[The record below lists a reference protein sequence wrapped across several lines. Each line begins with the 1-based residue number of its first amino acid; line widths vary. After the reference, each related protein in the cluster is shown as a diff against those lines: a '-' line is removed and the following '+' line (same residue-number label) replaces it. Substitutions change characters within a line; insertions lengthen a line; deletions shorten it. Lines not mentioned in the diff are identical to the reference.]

1 MPREAVKRAEHRGA
15 VVGGGKGEIDVAVK
29 RSETSSA
36 TEDYLKA
43 IYSLAEENDQVIA
56 ARVAEDIGV
65 TPSTMFSALR
75 RLEKEEFVR
84 VERRKNIY
92 LTPKGRE
99 VAEAILRRHF
109 LTERL
114 LTDLL
119 GLDWVTA
126 HQEAHHLE
134 HAISPVVEERLA
146 AILDNPATCPHGN
159 PIPVKERAV
168 RRAGSG
174 YPWIRRRRTPRS
186 SFAVSPRVA
195 SAMRDCCRSST
206 TTRVRPGTTINI
218 LDVAPSPR
226 HHHPSASAIPRSSWV
241 SKPPR
246 RSTCSDPSRAR
257 QATYTSEATATPAAT
272 TDHPGTCAGARSGRP
287 ARSVRRWR

>member
-1 MPREAVKRAEHRGA
+1 MA
-15 VVGGGKGEIDVAVK
+15 K
-29 RSETSSA
+29 RSEVSSA

-134 HAISPVVEERLA
+134 HAISPVVEERLS
-146 AILDNPATCPHGN
+146 AILDNPSTCPHGN
-159 PIPVKERAV
+159 PIPV
-168 RRAGSG
+168 SG
-174 YPWIRRRRTPRS
+174 Q
-186 SFAVSPRVA
+186 
-195 SAMRDCCRSST
+195 
-206 TTRVRPGTTINI
+206 
-218 LDVAPSPR
+218 PSPR
-226 HHHPSASAIPRSSWV
+226 REWKPLNMAEAGSEVIFRCITETGERDERLLSFLHDHEVVPGSKIVVDDIAPSLGTISLRV
-241 SKPPR
+241 GK
-246 RSTCSDPSRAR
+246 DEVVLGL
-257 QATYTSEATATPAAT
+257 EAAKKIY
-272 TDHPGTCAGARSGRP
+272 
-287 ARSVRRWR
+287 VQ